1 MHTTE
6 ELYREL
12 HELVDLEQ
20 YEIAINIC
28 NKLKALGCN
37 NEDVLRTKIY
47 CLIQRGKWHQAINY
61 IDLIKE
67 KFSTDLLYER
77 SYCLYRM
84 NRLEEALKS
93 LDPFCVKSTNF
104 VDTSILHLK
113 AQIFYLMGR
122 FQECECLYKNLISI
136 SDHNNVEEQMLLS
149 VNHMAAQASDESLSI
164 DSNYQKDQ
172 FYVFSSSYEYWFNLA
187 CLHIVNKEYD
197 KALRALNKSQEIY
210 MTTNPTPNEEREYNS
225 NKSDMCSFKLCRA
238 YIFQQIGEYD
248 KALNLYTCCIE
259 KYKLNGISLEPS
271 IVQLAVVAFNNMIS
285 LQNRGKSDNYIDG
298 LNRLTITSK
307 ENFYNKLIVS
317 QKFSICLNKA
327 FSCYSS
333 SQYNRYIKDAEK
345 FTSYE
350 TKLELFKVGIYML
363 QGKEKKALS
372 SLEHLHK
379 QNPENLAYSNALLS
393 LAIKLKSFKNIPK
406 FIDVILS
413 QYIKVTTKEYKS
425 NPDWISNSAF
435 EHLIRL
441 LIYTE
446 MDKVINMST
455 IIQKL
460 DALFNSLKQAL
471 DTKEGA
477 INNKIIAE
485 ILNILGNTFLRI
497 GMFSKSVECFSTV
510 LNTTLSNDISSV
522 IGLVVSAS
530 FNNNSNLNLKQYL
543 RILDNKLPSSMFSID
558 PEILE
563 RSETPKTPHFSN
575 NLDSEPVIEGVCQKS
590 KSKHHK
596 RKIRYPKGFDPNNPG
611 PYPDPERW
619 LPKEE
624 RSSFKKLHKAKNQR
638 NKGILQKGGHQG
650 AIPTSDTSFR
660 NKGPS
665 TAKKEVDTD
674 NHHSR
679 RQQRRKRR

>member
-1 MHTTE
+1 MHTTG
-6 ELYREL
+6 ELYKEL
-12 HELVDLEQ
+12 HELVDSEQ

-61 IDLIKE
+61 IDLIKGR
-67 KFSTDLLYER
+67 FSTDLFYER

-84 NRLEEALKS
+84 NRLEEALKC
-93 LDPFCVKSTNF
+93 LDSFCVKSTNF

-122 FQECECLYKNLISI
+122 FQECECLYKNLIGI
-136 SDHNNVEEQMLLS
+136 SDHNNAEEQMLLS
-149 VNHMAAQASDESLSI
+149 VNHVAVQASDENLSI
-164 DSNYQKDQ
+164 YSNYQEDQ
-172 FYVFSSSYEYWFNLA
+172 SYIFFSSYEYWFNLA
-187 CLHIVNKEYD
+187 CLHIVNKEYE
-197 KALRALNKSQEIY
+197 KAVRALNKSQEIY
-210 MTTNPTPNEEREYNS
+210 MTANPTQSEEKEYNS

-259 KYKLNGISLEPS
+259 EYKLNGIFLESS

-285 LQNRGKSDNYIDG
+285 LQTRDKSDNYIDG

-307 ENFYNKLIVS
+307 ENFYNKLISS

-333 SQYNRYIKDAEK
+333 PQYNRYIRDAEK
-345 FTSYE
+345 FTVYK

-372 SLEHLHK
+372 SLEYLHK
-379 QNPENLAYSNALLS
+379 QSPENLAYSNALLS
-393 LAIKLKSFKNIPK
+393 LAIKLKSFKNIPR
-406 FIDVILS
+406 FIDIILS
-413 QYIKVTTKEYKS
+413 QYIKVITKEYKS
-425 NPDWISNSAF
+425 NTDWISSSTF

-441 LIYTE
+441 LIYTK
-446 MDKVINMST
+446 MDKVISIST
-455 IIQKL
+455 IIYKL
-460 DALFNSLKQAL
+460 DTFCNSLKQAL
-471 DTKEGA
+471 NTKEGA
-477 INNKIIAE
+477 INNNIIAE
-485 ILNILGNTFLRI
+485 ILNILGNTFLCI
-497 GMFSKSVECFSTV
+497 GMFSKSVECFSTA
-510 LNTTLSNDISSV
+510 LNITSSNDMSSV
-522 IGLVVSAS
+522 IGLVISAS
-530 FNNNSNLNLKQYL
+530 LNNNSNLNLKQYL

-558 PEILE
+558 PETLE
-563 RSETPKTPHFSN
+563 RSEIPNIPHSSN
-575 NLDSEPVIEGVCQKS
+575 NLDSEPVLSVCQKS

-596 RKIRYPKGFDPNNPG
+596 RKIRYPKGFDLNNPG

-624 RSSFKKLHKAKNQR
+624 RSSFKKLHKTKNQR
-638 NKGILQKGGHQG
+638 NKGTLQKGGHQG

-674 NHHSR
+674 NNHSR
-679 RQQRRKRR
+679 RQRRKRR